1 MYKHI
6 YVLTMLFTWNEKK
19 RRTNLKDHQL
29 DFADAEKVFQGPMR
43 VFEDTRFDYDERRW
57 VGMGFLD
64 VTVVVIVF
72 TETED
77 ETHIISMRKATKNE
91 QIQFFM

>member
-1 MYKHI
+1 MYKNI
-6 YVLTMLFTWNEKK
+6 YVFAMLFTWDEKK
-19 RRTNLKDHQL
+19 RRTNLKEHQL
-29 DFADAEKVFQGPMR
+29 DFVNAEKVFQGPMR

-64 VTVVVIVF
+64 ITVVVIVF
-72 TETED
+72 TETAD